1 MGIVSKLLSQS
12 NNMKFLLVLAVAAY
26 AKARPKLILDLSTPW
41 DTLLWCTTTL
51 PSPTTTF
58 LLCTPLLPAVG
69 TMRDPSSLALT
80 EFSPPSPL
88 SPLLLLL
95 PPLLRMMPRLTL
107 RLTPGWLTMPLTPM
121 PTGMD
126 TTTLPTPTATPPS
139 PTPESTATADCPTT
153 SDTTARER
161 PRPSQL
167 LRLRLTPRLTPG
179 CPTTVLGTLPTPTAT
194 AIILVTLA
202 TFPTPTDTTDAET
215 DTELLCPAL
224 ADNFHVSALDCFS
237 QIKL

>member
-1 MGIVSKLLSQS
+1 
-12 NNMKFLLVLAVAAY
+12 
-26 AKARPKLILDLSTPW
+26 
-41 DTLLWCTTTL
+41 
-51 PSPTTTF
+51 
-58 LLCTPLLPAVG
+58 
-69 TMRDPSSLALT
+69 
-80 EFSPPSPL
+80 
-88 SPLLLLL
+88 
-95 PPLLRMMPRLTL
+95 
-107 RLTPGWLTMPLTPM
+107 M
-121 PTGMD
+121 PTGMH

-139 PTPESTATADCPTT
+139 PTPESTATTDFPTT

-179 CPTTVLGTLPTPTAT
+179 CPTTVLGTLPTPMAT

-224 ADNFHVSALDCFS
+224 ADNFHVSALECFS
-237 QIKL
+237 QIKLKSF